1 MDIKRFRVRPGQKV
15 DLHRYDPAEK
25 GGVDGKR
32 QAQDRLAR
40 ALGRL
45 VSLQEKLY
53 AADQWALL
61 IILQGMDTSGKDG
74 VIKHV
79 MSGLNPLGTQVY
91 SFKRPSHEELEH
103 DFLWRISKALP
114 ERGRIGIFNRSHYEE
129 VLVVRVHPEIL
140 TSQRL
145 PQPVVSRRIWSQRY
159 EDIRAFESHL
169 ARSGTRILK
178 FFLHVSKE
186 EQTRRLRER
195 LDVPAKNWKFQIGDL
210 EERKLWDA
218 YMRAYEQ
225 ALSNTSTKEAPWFI
239 VPADLKWMTRLVVAE
254 VIVEALENL
263 HLSFPKP
270 SKEHLEE
277 LEQARRQL

>member
-1 MDIKRFRVRPGQKV
+1 MDLKRFRVRHGQKV
-15 DLHRYDPAEK
+15 DLNSYDPADRD
-25 GGVDGKR
+25 GLAGKR
-32 QAQDRLAR
+32 QAQEKLDRLLA
-40 ALGRL
+40 RL
-45 VSLQEKLY
+45 VALQEKLY
-53 AADQWALL
+53 AADRWALL
-61 IILQGMDTSGKDG
+61 IILQGMDASGKDG

-91 SFKRPSHEELEH
+91 SFKRPSDEELDH

-140 TSQRL
+140 ESQRL
-145 PQPVVSRRIWSQRY
+145 PESLLTRRIWAERY
-159 EDIRAFESHL
+159 EDIRTFETHL

-178 FFLHVSKE
+178 FFLHLSKE
-186 EQTRRLRER
+186 EQARRLRER
-195 LDVPAKNWKFQIGDL
+195 LDQPAKNWKFQLGDL
-210 EERKLWDA
+210 GERRLWDS

-225 ALSNTSTKEAPWFI
+225 ALSNTSTKDAPWFI
-239 VPADLKWMTRLVVAE
+239 VPADHKWVTRLVVAE
-254 VIVEALENL
+254 VIVEALESL

-270 SKEHLEE
+270 SKEHLDE

>member
-15 DLHRYDPAEK
+15 DLHRHDPADT

-32 QAQDRLAR
+32 QAQEGLERL
-40 ALGRL
+40 LGRL
-45 VSLQEKLY
+45 VPLQEKLY
-53 AADQWALL
+53 AANEWALL
-61 IILQGMDTSGKDG
+61 VILQGMDTSGKDG

-91 SFKRPSHEELEH
+91 SFRRPSEEDLEH

-129 VLVVRVHPEIL
+129 VLVVRVHPQIL
-140 TSQRL
+140 ESQRL
-145 PQPVVSRRIWSQRY
+145 PQSLISRRIWSERY
-159 EDIRAFESHL
+159 EDIRAFEQHL

-178 FFLHVSKE
+178 FFLHISKD
-186 EQTRRLRER
+186 EQARRLRER
-195 LDVPAKNWKFQIGDL
+195 LDEPAKNWKFQIGDL
-210 EERKLWDA
+210 EERKLWDS
-218 YMRAYEQ
+218 YLRAYEQ
-225 ALSNTSTKEAPWFI
+225 ALSNTSTKDAPWFI
-239 VPADLKWMTRLVVAE
+239 VPADHKWVTRLVVAE
-254 VIVEALENL
+254 AIVEALESL

-270 SKEHLEE
+270 SKEHLDE